1 MPHTEYTLDES
12 LTAIERPHCPKC
24 AGEMMF
30 TGLTSGP
37 PGFDIRTFE
46 CIACDYVEKVAT
58 GTTMMGWINSR
69 GLRPP
74 R

>member
-1 MPHTEYTLDES
+1 MT
-12 LTAIERPHCPKC
+12 
-24 AGEMMF
+24 F
-30 TGLTSGP
+30 TGMASGP

-46 CIACDYVEKVAT
+46 CRACNHVEKIAIGAT
-58 GTTMMGWINSR
+58 TLGWINSR